1 MVPLPRF
8 AIAARGR
15 KTAAPVSSAAR
26 QREGRGP
33 SEGRWWGQSS
43 QTDRNLGIVC
53 RLATAILLIALIG
66 AAGAAFADPLAIK
79 VGVLRQT
86 HSRETISILDIP
98 ASDDFLAGAKLAMSD
113 NNTTGQFLDQS
124 YAIDDVKLAAGD
136 DAVAAAK
143 TLLDSGIGFLI
154 VDLPADAVLKVADL
168 ARDKALVFNAGAP
181 DERLREE
188 DCRADVIH
196 VAPSRAQLADALAE
210 YLIWKQWRKWLLVVG
225 SHPEDVALGAA
236 YERAAKKF
244 GAKIVEKRTFEDTGG
259 GRRSDSG
266 VVQTQRQMPLFT
278 QKAPNYD
285 VLIAADENEVFAG
298 YLPYRTWDAR
308 PVVGS
313 GGLMPTS
320 WDASHELWGAVQ
332 LQNRFER
339 MFHRR
344 MNARDNQAWVAM
356 RMIGDAVNRTKSA
369 DPKAARDLML
379 SADYEVA
386 DFKGVKLTLR
396 PWNLQLRQPILLT
409 DGRGTV
415 SVSPQEGFLHQV
427 SELDTL
433 GLDQPETKC
442 KLN

>member
-8 AIAARGR
+8 AVATLGR
-15 KTAAPVSSAAR
+15 KAPAPNSSPAL
-26 QREGRGP
+26 QRGGGGPPEG
-33 SEGRWWGQSS
+33 WWRGQSRKS
-43 QTDRNLGIVC
+43 NRSLAVASS
-53 RLATAILLIALIG
+53 LATAIVLTVTL
-66 AAGAAFADPLAIK
+66 AGAAHADPLAVK
-79 VGVLRQT
+79 VGVIRQT
-86 HSRETISILDIP
+86 HSRDTVSILDIP
-98 ASDDFLAGAKLAMSD
+98 AADDFVAGAKLAMAD
-113 NNTTGQFLDQS
+113 DNTTGRFLDQS
-124 YAIDDVKLAAGD
+124 FSIEDVKLAPGGD
-136 DAVAAAK
+136 ATAAAK

-154 VDLPADAVLKVADL
+154 VDLPADALLKVADL
-168 ARDKALVFNAGAP
+168 GRDKHALVFNAGAP

-188 DCRADVIH
+188 DCRANVIH
-196 VAPSRAQLADALAE
+196 VAPSRAMLADALAE
-210 YLIWKQWRKWLLVVG
+210 YLIWKQWPKWLLVVG
-225 SHPEDVALGAA
+225 SHPEDIALGAA

-244 GAKIVEKRTFEDTGG
+244 GGKIVEKRTFEDTGG

-339 MFHRR
+339 MVHRR

-379 SADYEVA
+379 SPDYEVA

-415 SVSPQEGFLHQV
+415 SVSPQEGFLHRV